1 MIIHKSVKMLY
12 NRIMK
17 IGIYGGTFDPIHL
30 GHISIA
36 KAVRSEL
43 GLDKLYFV
51 VAADPPHKPNSERT
65 PAQVRLEMAKIT
77 LKNVPGLYASDVE
90 IKRGG
95 KSYTVETLAE
105 MKKRYRDSELYFI
118 VGADMLA
125 NFPTWYQPAEILRL
139 AKLVAVQREG
149 QAEDLPAL
157 AEAIKTQF
165 GGEIVISKA
174 CGPEISSTEIRTRI
188 AEARPIRDITAYKT
202 ELYIYENL
210 LYAPDEILKIREK
223 LAERLEPMRL
233 RHSLL
238 TAREAVLL
246 ADRHGLDTK
255 KAYLCG
261 LIHDCAK
268 LKNELL
274 GETMERLGFV
284 PTEEEKANPYL
295 IHARLGVVSAKA
307 DFGVD
312 DEEILRAIELHTLG
326 APDMTPF
333 DEVIFL
339 ADKLEPSRDY
349 RKITPIRTLSRRSL
363 DAATAAVLEN
373 NIAYMRSRE
382 KPIHPTTESTLAA
395 IKGRIKNKK

>member
-1 MIIHKSVKMLY
+1 MLY
-12 NRIMK
+12 NRTMK

-30 GHISIA
+30 GHITIA
-36 KAVRSEL
+36 KAVLGEL
-43 GLDKLYFV
+43 GLNKVYFM

-65 PAQVRLEMAKIT
+65 PASVRFEMAKLT
-77 LKNVPGLYASDVE
+77 LKNIPGLIASDLE
-90 IKRGG
+90 IRRGG

-105 MKKRYRDSELYFI
+105 MKKRFKGAELYFI

-139 AKLVAVQREG
+139 AKLAAVQREG

-157 AEAIKTQF
+157 AEAIKAQF
-165 GGEIVISKA
+165 GGEIVISNA
-174 CGPEISSTEIRTRI
+174 CGPEISSTEVRTRI
-188 AEARPIRDITAYKT
+188 AEARPIRDITARKT

-210 LYAPDEILKIREK
+210 LYAPKEILEIRDR
-223 LAERLEPMRL
+223 LAERLEPSRL

-238 TAREAVLL
+238 TAREAVLI
-246 ADRHGLDTK
+246 ADRYGLDTK

-268 LKNELL
+268 LKTELL
-274 GETMERLGFV
+274 DEKMARVGFC

-295 IHARLGVVSAKA
+295 IHARLGAICAKA
-307 DFGVD
+307 DFGID
-312 DEEILRAIELHTLG
+312 DPEILRAIELHTLG

-349 RKITPIRTLSRRSL
+349 RRITPIRRLAGQSL
-363 DAATAAVLEN
+363 DAAVAAVLRN
-373 NIAYMRSRE
+373 NIAYMKSRE
-382 KPIHPTTESTLAA
+382 KPIHPTTNSTLQA
-395 IKGRIKNKK
+395 IESRIKNKKQNNHTGG